1 MQSIESFLEENQVYE
16 MMEDLLKQIIV
27 ARPDD
32 PLAFLLQKI
41 KQNPGKYKS
50 KFTCI
55 AAYFS
60 TKKHDF

>member
-16 MMEDLLKQIIV
+16 MMEDLLKQVIV

-50 KFTCI
+50 KFTCKS
-55 AAYFS
+55 A
-60 TKKHDF
+60 

>member
-1 MQSIESFLEENQVYE
+1 MQSIEGFLEDNQVYE

-41 KQNPGKYKS
+41 KQNPGKS
-50 KFTCI
+50 KFLGVIFLPPKTI
-55 AAYFS
+55 TFNI
-60 TKKHDF
+60 

>member
-1 MQSIESFLEENQVYE
+1 MQSIEGFLEDNQVYE

-41 KQNPGKYKS
+41 KQNPGKS
-50 KFTCI
+50 KFLGVIFCHQ
-55 AAYFS
+55 
-60 TKKHDF
+60 KP